1 MTKTATLTATLAA
14 DNPTDLLAG
23 FDFHAVPFTR
33 EITTDHHLRWAFL
46 DEALAGR
53 LSAALARMPTAITA
67 PAGTGK
73 TALLR
78 RLCSGLPEAR
88 DHAHDVNVT
97 GLSKRDMCRE
107 IAPACSAAPAGS
119 YPMRVRR
126 LRPRLR
132 SRRRS

>member
-1 MTKTATLTATLAA
+1 MTQTATLTATLAA
-14 DNPTDLLAG
+14 DKLTDLLA

-33 EITTDHHLRWAFL
+33 EITTDHLRLAFL

-53 LSAALARMPTAITA
+53 LSAALARMPAPISA

-78 RLCSGLPEAR
+78 RLRSGLPETR
-88 DHAHDVNVT
+88 DHVLDVNVT
-97 GLSKRDMCRE
+97 DLSKRDMYRE
-107 IAPACSAAPAGS
+107 IAFACRAAPAGS
-119 YPMRVRR
+119 CPMCVRR
-126 LRPRLR
+126 LRSRVH